1 MSLVAVEL
9 DFTAD
14 SVEVQFYTPNI
25 SRVRAIIQHLVIIFR
40 PGLAKVLWQIKCLSQ
55 VSVIEI

>member
-40 PGLAKVLWQIKCLSQ
+40 PGLAKVLWQIKFLS
-55 VSVIEI
+55 